1 MSTKEMERSALMAI
15 KRLRLQKLRQGIP
28 FMINSDILE
37 SDQCFLEFPDGI
49 IKIAEAATKERDFLI
64 VYEFSA
70 AESNDLRKKLKL
82 A

>member
-1 MSTKEMERSALMAI
+1 MSTQEMERSALTAI
-15 KRLRLQKLRQGIP
+15 KKLRLQKLRQGIP

-49 IKIAEAATKERDFLI
+49 IKIAEAATKDRDFLI

-70 AESNDLRKKLKL
+70 AESNNLRKKLKL